1 MTPLTEEQY
10 TDLKRFHTRVRLK
23 WDATQAAVGRYPTSL
38 SDAQRFFAREEMPTL
53 DEGKALYLHLKSLA
67 KWLHNME
74 NYDWE
79 TAEGN

>member
-1 MTPLTEEQY
+1 MTLLTEKQY
-10 TDLKRFHTRVRLK
+10 IDLKRFHTRVRLK
-23 WDATQAAVGRYPTSL
+23 WDTTQSSERYPTSL
-38 SDAQRFFAREEMPTL
+38 SDAQRFFAREEMPSL

-79 TAEGN
+79 TARN